1 MYRVAANWKGKTG
14 ERTSNEW
21 GEGEEGGIHFQSNNA
36 GQEGVHDGRAN
47 THGAP
52 WFLFA
57 WRNRIDIPAP
67 SSPAQNVY
75 NKRGGMKSAWP
86 ETGLS
91 PQQDYGNWLSDL
103 ETPIRHINY
112 VRMHPNREFA
122 FDPLKLG
129 GNTIHACV

>member
-1 MYRVAANWKGKTG
+1 MYRVAANWKGKT
-14 ERTSNEW
+14 SNDW
-21 GEGEEGGIHFQSNNA
+21 GGGIHFESNNG
-36 GQEGVHDGRAN
+36 GQEGVRATQRTRKHTAVVSFRVAKSN
-47 THGAP
+47 WYLP
-52 WFLFA
+52 
-57 WRNRIDIPAP
+57 PP
-67 SSPAQNVY
+67 PAQNVY
-75 NKRGGMKSAWP
+75 NKRGGMESAWP